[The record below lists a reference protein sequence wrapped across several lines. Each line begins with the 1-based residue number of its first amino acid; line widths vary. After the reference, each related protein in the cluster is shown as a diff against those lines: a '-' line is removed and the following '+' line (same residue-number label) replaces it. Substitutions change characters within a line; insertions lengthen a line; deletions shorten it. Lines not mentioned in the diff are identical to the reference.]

1 MKYVIWA
8 KLACPAL
15 YFIIIFF
22 LLVTQSIL
30 PVQQTFTRQEEL
42 RDRSCRNSR
51 LWHPKE
57 TKTCHPLYLCRFRI
71 VVTSVVILILA
82 ILWRYQESD
91 NVRLVM
97 DSVTGHVTIIRDRV
111 ISLGTP
117 LQNFMQKI
125 YQRGKSWHTQ
135 MILYSDLFVQVPERF
150 KRARMATPRN
160 SRLSFCVIAGSIS
173 NIKNII
179 SNF

>member
-1 MKYVIWA
+1 MHG
-8 KLACPAL
+8 
-15 YFIIIFF
+15 FEFF
-22 LLVTQSIL
+22 FLVTQSTVPL
-30 PVQQTFTRQEEL
+30 QQTFTWEGEL
-42 RDRSCRNSR
+42 RDKSCLQSR

-57 TKTCHPLYLCRFRI
+57 TKGCHLLYLCRFRI

-97 DSVTGHVTIIRDRV
+97 DSVTGHVTIMRDRI

-125 YQRGKSWHTQ
+125 YQRGKSWQTDDTLQ
-135 MILYSDLFVQVPERF
+135 WRRIISLCKPQ
-150 KRARMATPRN
+150 RN
-160 SRLSFCVIAGSIS
+160 SSEPEWRIHEIHACVFFRFISGSIS
-173 NIKNII
+173 NKNII